1 MSVPAREASSSS
13 AGPPV
18 AGPPPAITRGEVGA
32 ARCCYGVVY
41 HARERV
47 DAGRE
52 PVRAS
57 PKSAPRRARLL
68 RIDVTYFW
76 DCRVVTLFPLC
87 RNFCLIFIFAFIFAY
102 VRVFLRLRASAV
114 QLCFGVK
121 LRVDSARV
129 PVRPPQLQAGVNGRF
144 RYCCSG
150 YAVWR
155 ATGGQPDAGG
165 AVELPVCEGLE
176 ARYVPLPL
184 LRVP

>member
-1 MSVPAREASSSS
+1 MLR
-13 AGPPV
+13 
-18 AGPPPAITRGEVGA
+18 A
-32 ARCCYGVVY
+32 A
-41 HARERV
+41 AM
-47 DAGRE
+47 
-52 PVRAS
+52 AS
-57 PKSAPRRARLL
+57 PTMRVNVWTPAGSRCEPRRRAHLVVL
-68 RIDVTYFW
+68 VCSELMSHISRIVASF
-76 DCRVVTLFPLC
+76 TLFPIHFF
-87 RNFCLIFIFAFIFAY
+87 FCLIFIFAFIFAY

-165 AVELPVCEGLE
+165 VVELPVCEGLE

-184 LRVP
+184 LRAP